1 MARKKKRGKSKL
13 TLLIVAIVAVIA
25 FGINEGWFEKLGIS
39 SFDDIFSM
47 SGLKEGEVSDA
58 PFSVHVIDV
67 GQSDSMLIKAP
78 EMNILVDAG
87 EEGNGRTICSYL
99 ESQGVEKIDLLI
111 ATHPHSD
118 HIGDMDYVIKNVE
131 VGKILTGEIPE
142 SAIPTTRV
150 YENLLL
156 AASDKGIKI
165 KEVKPGDRY
174 ELGDGCVMTVLG
186 PVEPFEDYNNNSI
199 VCKIEYKD
207 FSMIFGGDSSKEA
220 EELLLRENKDLSADL
235 MIVSHHGSS
244 SSTTKAY
251 LNAINP
257 KYAIISCGKDN
268 SYGHPH
274 KETLE
279 KLEAKNITVYRTD
292 ISGNILCETDGEK
305 IEFSAGN
312 AK

>member
-1 MARKKKRGKSKL
+1 LAKRKKRKSSKF
-13 TLLIVAIVAVIA
+13 TLLIAAVLLVAA
-25 FGINEGWFEKLGIS
+25 FGINEGWFAKFGIS

-87 EEGNGRTICSYL
+87 EEGNGRTICNYL
-99 ESQGVEKIDLLI
+99 ESQGVEKVDILI

-118 HIGDMDYVIKNVE
+118 HIGDMDYVIKNIE

-142 SAIPTTRV
+142 SAVPTTKV
-150 YENLLL
+150 YENFLL
-156 AASDKGIKI
+156 AAKDKNLKI
-165 KEVKPGDRY
+165 KEVKPGERY

-199 VCKIEYKD
+199 VCKIEYKG

-220 EELLLRENKDLSADL
+220 EELLLKENKDLSADL

-244 SSTTKAY
+244 SSTTKEY

-257 KYAIISCGKDN
+257 KYAIISCGRDN

-274 KETLE
+274 EETLE
-279 KLEAKNITVYRTD
+279 KLEAKKITVYRTD
-292 ISGNILCETDGEK
+292 LSGNIICETDGEK
-305 IEFSAGN
+305 IEFSVN
-312 AK
+312 NVK